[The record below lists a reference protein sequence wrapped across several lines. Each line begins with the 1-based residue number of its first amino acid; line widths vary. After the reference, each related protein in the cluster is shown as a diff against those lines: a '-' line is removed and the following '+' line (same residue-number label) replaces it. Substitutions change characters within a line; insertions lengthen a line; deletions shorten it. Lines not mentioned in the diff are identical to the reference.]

1 MSTLSGTKYWQ
12 LVKSWGGVR
21 APRFIGQHRGGR
33 GIGPD
38 NSITTVAMGD
48 GAWALVQA
56 PNVAGASQTQLTG
69 NIVFCDPESG
79 GASEILTLPAVAD
92 SKGLWIIIINT
103 GGEGI
108 VVKDVA
114 TNTIITLDTAQ
125 HGIVA
130 CDGTTWAGFIGG
142 VT

>member
-1 MSTLSGTKYWQ
+1 MPGKPWQ
-12 LVKSWGGVR
+12 LTGKAEAKGVR
-21 APRFIGQHRGGR
+21 SARFTGQHFGGK
-33 GIGPD
+33 GFGPG
-38 NSITTVAMGD
+38 SGVTTVAMAD
-48 GAWALVQA
+48 AAHALVLH
-56 PNVAGASQTQLTG
+56 PKNAGAGETVLTG

-92 SKGLWIIIINT
+92 SAGLWIDIYNT

-114 TNTIITLDTAQ
+114 ANTVITLDTAQ
-125 HGIVA
+125 SGRVA
-130 CDGTTWAGFIGG
+130 CNGTVWAGFIGG